1 MVDSLDFIFYHILF
15 VINCYRFYMIVSGE
29 MEKLGKKRSGASI
42 QSLVPYSFLIVIHT
56 PRKELEH
63 FFSFALAKR

>member
-29 MEKLGKKRSGASI
+29 MEKLGKKEIRGFYTKFGAI
-42 QSLVPYSFLIVIHT
+42 QFPYSNSHT
-56 PRKELEH
+56 Q
-63 FFSFALAKR
+63 KRT